1 MEWFENVLRSIGSA
15 CVTIAGRLIISA
27 LVFIIG
33 ILLIKLVKKLL
44 KSKRF
49 EKVDR
54 TAMSFISNF
63 IKISLYITLIIIIV
77 SIMGIP
83 MASVITVF
91 ATAGAAIALAVQ
103 GSLSNLMGGIMLLIF
118 RPVAVGEF
126 INVSG
131 NSGVVQEVGIFYTR
145 IKTGD
150 NVNIS
155 IPNATMTSSVIT
167 NYSREELRRADIAVE
182 VAYGSDIALV
192 KETILNVIESNEK
205 SLTEPSAP
213 FVRMTAMNDY
223 AMEFTIRV
231 WCKAS
236 DLIALKSDLYEELE
250 VAFAKANIEVPFPQM
265 DIRVSNKN

>member
-1 MEWFENVLRSIGSA
+1 MEWFENILASIASA
-15 CVTIAGRLIISA
+15 CITIAGRLIISA
-27 LVFIIG
+27 IVFGIG
-33 ILLIKLVKKLL
+33 MFLIKLVKKILRG
-44 KSKRF
+44 KRF

-54 TAMSFISNF
+54 TAMSFITNF
-63 IKISLYITLIIIIV
+63 VKIAMYIVIIIIIV
-77 SIMGIP
+77 SIMGVP

-126 INVSG
+126 ISVSG

-155 IPNATMTSSVIT
+155 IPNGTMTSSVIT
-167 NYSREELRRADIAVE
+167 NYSREELRRADITVD

-192 KETILNVIESNEK
+192 KETILNVIEANEK
-205 SLTEPSAP
+205 SITEPTAP
-213 FVRMTAMNDY
+213 FIRMTAMNDS
-223 AMEFTIRV
+223 AMQFTIRV

-236 DLIALKSDLYEELE
+236 DLAVFKSDLYEELDA
-250 VAFAKANIEVPFPQM
+250 AFKKANIEVPFPQM
-265 DIRVSNKN
+265 EVHVLNKK

>member
-1 MEWFENVLRSIGSA
+1 MEWFESIFTAFVNA
-15 CVTIAGRLIISA
+15 CVSIAGRLIISA
-27 LVFIIG
+27 IIFVIG
-33 ILLIKLVKKLL
+33 MIFIKLVKKILTG
-44 KSKRF
+44 KRF

-63 IKISLYITLIIIIV
+63 IKIALYIVLIVIIV
-77 SIMGIP
+77 SIMGVP

-118 RPVAVGEF
+118 RPISVGEF
-126 INVSG
+126 IDVSD

-145 IKTGD
+145 IKTFD

-155 IPNATMTSSVIT
+155 IPNGTMTSSVIT
-167 NYSREELRRADIAVE
+167 NYSREELRRADMTVD

-192 KETILNVIESNEK
+192 KDTILNVIDANK
-205 SLTEPSAP
+205 KALKEPAEPFIRVTAINDSALQ
-213 FVRMTAMNDY
+213 
-223 AMEFTIRV
+223 FTVRV

-236 DLIALKSDLYEELE
+236 DLALFKSDFYEEIDA
-250 VAFAKANIEVPFPQM
+250 AFRKANIEIPFPQM
-265 DIRVSNKN
+265 DVHVTNQK

>member
-1 MEWFENVLRSIGSA
+1 MEWFENILSSFANA
-15 CVTIAGRLIISA
+15 CISIAGRLIISA
-27 LVFIIG
+27 IVFGIG
-33 ILLIKLVKKLL
+33 MFLVKLAAKILRG
-44 KSKRF
+44 KRF

-54 TAMSFISNF
+54 TAMSFITNF
-63 IKISLYITLIIIIV
+63 VKIALYIVLIIIIV
-77 SIMGIP
+77 SIMGVP

-126 INVSG
+126 ISVSG

-155 IPNATMTSSVIT
+155 IPNGTMTSSVIT
-167 NYSREELRRADIAVE
+167 NYSREELRRADITMD

-192 KETILNVIESNEK
+192 KETILNVIEANEK
-205 SLTEPSAP
+205 SITEPTAP
-213 FVRMTAMNDY
+213 FIRMTAMTDS
-223 AMEFTIRV
+223 AMQFTIRV

-236 DLIALKSDLYEELE
+236 DLAVFKSDLYEELDA
-250 VAFAKANIEVPFPQM
+250 AFQKANIEVPFPQM
-265 DIRVSNKN
+265 EVHVLNKK